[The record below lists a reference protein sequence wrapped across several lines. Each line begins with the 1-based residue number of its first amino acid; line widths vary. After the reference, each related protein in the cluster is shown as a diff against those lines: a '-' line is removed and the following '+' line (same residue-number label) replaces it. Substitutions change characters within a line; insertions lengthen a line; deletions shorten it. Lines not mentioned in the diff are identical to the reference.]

1 MAMAAKVALAAIQ
14 AAAGALFRAL
24 MTEAFVKWVMIRI
37 LEWGVKK
44 TGMAKKRREETLSI
58 LEHLRKDIPDE
69 PLLEE
74 EDELAE
80 EEEEDDLPPVIPPT
94 EITGKY

>member
-1 MAMAAKVALAAIQ
+1 MAMAKVALAAMQ

-44 TGMAKKRREETLSI
+44 TKTPLDDEI
-58 LEHLRKDIPDE
+58 LEKAKE
-69 PLLEE
+69 
-74 EDELAE
+74 AWN
-80 EEEEDDLPPVIPPT
+80 
-94 EITGKY
+94 G